1 MGSNHELVYIGLGSN
16 VGDRELYINRA
27 LDLLA
32 KTAAIRTVSSIY
44 ETDPVGYKIQAPFLN
59 GVAEI
64 QTSISPHDLLKR
76 LKKIETEVGR
86 QPRFR
91 WGPREIDLDILM
103 YGDRIIDTPN
113 LTIPHPEMY
122 RRDFVLIP
130 LREIAKK
137 LVHPVLQK
145 EIQDFRC
152 PEPMQVRRFAQS

>member
-16 VGDRELYINRA
+16 VGDRKFHIDRA

-32 KTAAIRTVSSIY
+32 KTVAIRAVSSIY

-59 GVAEI
+59 GAAEI
-64 QTSISPHDLLKR
+64 QTLTSPQDLLKR

-103 YGDRIIDTPN
+103 YGNRIIDTPN
-113 LTIPHPEMY
+113 LTIPHPEMH

-130 LREIAKK
+130 LREIAKN

-152 PEPMQVRRFAQS
+152 PEPMQVRRFA

>member
-16 VGDRELYINRA
+16 VGDRKLYIDRA

-32 KTAAIRTVSSIY
+32 KTVAIRAVSSIY

-130 LREIAKK
+130 LREIAKN

-152 PEPMQVRRFAQS
+152 PEPMQVRRFAKS